1 MLNSRGQNINYVNIS
16 VEENLRFEETL
27 KKYIQKKYDIDLIK
41 NKNQFKP
48 YDFSYD
54 KINKIE
60 YKGLKYT
67 LNDAEKTAISV
78 SKPNKII
85 NGVFLSKSKI
95 AYYKIRQ
102 MKNPSLKFFVIYGF
116 YKIENNQVISIVYR
130 YLNITDLDKII
141 LEFKTRIHENA
152 RHYIIPIK
160 DLEKFPR
167 ENLFMNK

>member
-1 MLNSRGQNINYVNIS
+1 MLNARGQNLNYVKTS

-27 KKYIQKKYDIDLIK
+27 KKYIKKKYDIDLIK

-67 LNDAEKTAISV
+67 LNDAEKIAV
-78 SKPNKII
+78 SASNPNKKID
-85 NGVFLSKSKI
+85 GVFLSKSKI

-102 MKNPSLKFFVIYGF
+102 MKNPSLRFYVIYGF
-116 YKIENNQVISIVYR
+116 YEIENNKPISIVYR
-130 YLNITDLDKII
+130 YLNITDLDRII
-141 LEFKTRIHENA
+141 LEFKTRIHENSN
-152 RHYIIPIK
+152 HYIIPIK
-160 DLEKFPR
+160 DLERFPK
-167 ENLFMNK
+167 ETLFRNK